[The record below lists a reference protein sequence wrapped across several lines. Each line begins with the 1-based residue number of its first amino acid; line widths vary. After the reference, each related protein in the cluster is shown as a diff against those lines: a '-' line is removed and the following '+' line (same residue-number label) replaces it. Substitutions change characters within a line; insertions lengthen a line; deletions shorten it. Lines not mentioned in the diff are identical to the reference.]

1 MGARRRQMS
10 SFRNVA
16 FSLKHSAVVHA
27 AATAAMGAQ
36 DESSRMSLEDLQDL
50 IGNDWWLF
58 AACFLANIVSVISYV
73 LVAPS
78 LGHVIDVI
86 SAKGSTYACLA
97 KAVGGLGFAYLL
109 SNAALA
115 AQVSLAMAAG
125 ERLASH
131 VRSRLFSS
139 LMFRDTYN
147 TNYYSNDAK
156 ADDKIGSSSSSS
168 NNNKDNN
175 KSIDVEIGNG
185 QDGGDSL
192 DGKALSTGTL
202 ISWLGNDVEILQ
214 TTVTKLL
221 GAKGIRAA
229 LETVG
234 IICVLLWLN
243 WLLAL
248 TLLVS
253 APVLTPLVLSAA
265 KRIRNCSEKVQES
278 TSQASSVATEIIEN
292 QKIIKVNQAEE
303 SQQERFFRLVDL
315 QSRLSQKLIG
325 ISALLDISG
334 RLRNVICVLITVG
347 LGAHL
352 ALMNQVSVGTCY
364 SFFIYSFG
372 FSFALSNVT
381 QSLGEI
387 SKVIGTMKHV
397 SKLLRKC
404 EEEASFAPSQGKS
417 LSPFDSTIRDFKIEF
432 RNVSFTH
439 PDGWSM
445 NSINF
450 VMHPH
455 TTTAL
460 VGPSGGGK
468 STLAALLLGV
478 YRPTSGEILV
488 DNVPLSQIDQRWW
501 KSQIGMVEQ
510 QPGLLVGKV
519 SDIVSYGSKDASRDD
534 ILRVL
539 DQTQAEDF
547 VKNLPNGM
555 DTLVGGDGVGI
566 SGGQAQ
572 RLALARALLRRP
584 SVLIL
589 DEATSALDVHT
600 ESAVASKYSAPGD
613 DESSPN
619 VLVIAHRLSTVRNA
633 DNIVVIVDGK
643 VEEMGSHEDLLSSH
657 PNGVYA
663 TYLSG
668 SAPDYSSLTLSSSH
682 QMN

>member
-1 MGARRRQMS
+1 M
-10 SFRNVA
+10 
-16 FSLKHSAVVHA
+16 
-27 AATAAMGAQ
+27 
-36 DESSRMSLEDLQDL
+36 
-50 IGNDWWLF
+50 
-58 AACFLANIVSVISYV
+58 
-73 LVAPS
+73 
-78 LGHVIDVI
+78 
-86 SAKGSTYACLA
+86 
-97 KAVGGLGFAYLL
+97 
-109 SNAALA
+109 
-115 AQVSLAMAAG
+115 
-125 ERLASH
+125 
-131 VRSRLFSS
+131 
-139 LMFRDTYN
+139 
-147 TNYYSNDAK
+147 
-156 ADDKIGSSSSSS
+156 
-168 NNNKDNN
+168 
-175 KSIDVEIGNG
+175 
-185 QDGGDSL
+185 
-192 DGKALSTGTL
+192 
-202 ISWLGNDVEILQ
+202 
-214 TTVTKLL
+214 
-221 GAKGIRAA
+221 
-229 LETVG
+229 G

-265 KRIRNCSEKVQES
+265 KRIRNCSEKVQEA

-292 QKIIKVNQAEE
+292 QKIIKVHQAEE
-303 SQQERFFRLVDL
+303 SQQDRFFRLVDR
-315 QSRLSQKLIG
+315 QSSLSHKLIG

-381 QSLGEI
+381 QSFGEI

-397 SKLLRKC
+397 SKLLKTC
-404 EEEASFAPSQGKS
+404 EQEAHPLSDSDSESKDNGLF
-417 LSPFDSTIRDFKIEF
+417 SPFSQTNSEIKDFKIEF

-445 NSINF
+445 DSISF

-488 DNVPLSQIDQRWW
+488 DGVPLSQIDQKWW

-519 SDIVSYGSKDASRDD
+519 ADIVSYGNKDASKSD

-539 DQTQAEDF
+539 EQTQAHEF
-547 VKNLPNGM
+547 VQNLPDGI

-572 RLALARALLRRP
+572 RLALARALLRKP

-600 ESAVASKYSAPGD
+600 ESAVTSEYSALGD
-613 DESSPN
+613 ESPN

-633 DNIVVIVDGK
+633 DTIVVIVDGR
-643 VEEMGSHEDLLSSH
+643 VQEMGSHEDLLSGH

-663 TYLSG
+663 KLV
-668 SAPDYSSLTLSSSH
+668 SSSSSSPVLT
-682 QMN
+682 